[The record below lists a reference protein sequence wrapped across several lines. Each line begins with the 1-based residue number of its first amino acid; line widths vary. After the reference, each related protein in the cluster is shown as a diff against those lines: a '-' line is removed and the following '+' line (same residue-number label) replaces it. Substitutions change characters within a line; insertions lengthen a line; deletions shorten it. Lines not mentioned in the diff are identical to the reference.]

1 MLRLWRPVA
10 PGAKRHRRDVVSQL
24 HPLVRIKSHRD
35 ERRERPGPRRR
46 RRRRR
51 LCLGLGLGR
60 GDLLALELG
69 GLDHGRVLQVR
80 RLGDDGLVPVVLL
93 QINGPTEGPE
103 LLAIRHF
110 ELRAPDGT
118 LTDKMAALE
127 RALDLQVNGFN

>member
-1 MLRLWRPVA
+1 MSGRAAPRFRDSRVSRGASPPRPRGASAPSPTTRAAFEKCAAGRAPAAPAPA
-10 PGAKRHRRDVVSQL
+10 PGQPAY
-24 HPLVRIKSHRD
+24 I
-35 ERRERPGPRRR
+35 
-46 RRRRR
+46 
-51 LCLGLGLGR
+51 
-60 GDLLALELG
+60 LG
-69 GLDHGRVLQVR
+69 GI
-80 RLGDDGLVPVVLL
+80 

>member
-1 MLRLWRPVA
+1 MEIIICCLRGNGRPA
-10 PGAKRHRRDVVSQL
+10 
-24 HPLVRIKSHRD
+24 
-35 ERRERPGPRRR
+35 RREPI
-46 RRRRR
+46 
-51 LCLGLGLGR
+51 
-60 GDLLALELG
+60 LG
-69 GLDHGRVLQVR
+69 GI
-80 RLGDDGLVPVVLL
+80 

>member
-1 MLRLWRPVA
+1 MAGTGGGAGAGGKAFVKSRAGAVA
-10 PGAKRHRRDVVSQL
+10 AIDKACPGQPAYL
-24 HPLVRIKSHRD
+24 
-35 ERRERPGPRRR
+35 
-46 RRRRR
+46 
-51 LCLGLGLGR
+51 
-60 GDLLALELG
+60 LG
-69 GLDHGRVLQVR
+69 GI
-80 RLGDDGLVPVVLL
+80 